1 METALHDLLL
11 GFSIALQPQHLM
23 WTTIGVVAGNI
34 IGVLPG
40 IGALAAI
47 SILLPITFTMHPVS
61 AIVMLS
67 GLFYGSIY
75 GGAIGAILLN
85 LPVHP
90 AHAVT
95 CLDGYPLTQKG
106 RGGAALFVAMTSA
119 VFSSTVG
126 IVIMMLF
133 SPILVAAAFKFGP
146 VEVFSIML
154 LGLIAGSTMSKGS
167 PIKGIA
173 MTLFGMFLG
182 TFGIDVTSGLPR
194 FTFGLLDMQEGV
206 NLVALALGLFC
217 VAEFLKNVNHLAVV
231 KAHLKI
237 RLKDLIPT
245 YQEAK
250 EAILPMIRGTAV
262 GTAFGALPGTGPMI
276 TPFVAYALESKLSKH
291 RARLGTGFMG
301 GVAAAEAAAHSKT
314 QIDFIPTMALGI
326 PGDPVMALLLGALL
340 IQGIQPGPR
349 LITTHQDLFWGLVAS
364 FWIGNFI
371 LMILNIPLVGFWV
384 KLLNVPYKYLYS
396 SALFFIAVGAFST
409 NNNTFQVGEVLVF
422 GIIGYAFIY
431 CGFSMAPALLGFI
444 LGPMVEDNFRR
455 ALLISD
461 GNLTVFVTHPISA
474 VFCGISLL
482 LVVSQLTLFVVRRRR
497 TRAGVQQL
505 QQENGL
511 ERSRN

>member
-1 METALHDLLL
+1 MEAALHDLLF
-11 GFSIALQPQHLM
+11 GFSIALQPPHLM
-23 WTTIGVVAGNI
+23 WTVLGVVAGNV

-47 SILLPITFTMHPVS
+47 SILLPVTFTMHPVS

-90 AHAVT
+90 SHAVT
-95 CLDGYPLTQKG
+95 CLDGYPLTQRG
-106 RGGAALFVAMTSA
+106 RGGAALFIAMIAA

-126 IVIMMLF
+126 IVIMVMF
-133 SPILVAAAFKFGP
+133 SPVLVSAAFKFGP

-182 TFGIDVTSGLPR
+182 AFGMDVNSGIPR
-194 FTFGLLDMQEGV
+194 FAFNVLDLQDGV
-206 NLVALALGLFC
+206 SLVALALGIFC
-217 VAEFLKNVNHLAVV
+217 VAEFLKNVNRMAVIKEHLR
-231 KAHLKI
+231 I
-237 RLKDLIPT
+237 RLRDLIPT
-245 YQEAK
+245 RK
-250 EAILPMIRGTAV
+250 EFKESIVPMLRGTAV

-276 TPFVAYALESKLSKH
+276 TPFVAYALESKVSKH

-301 GVAAAEAAAHSKT
+301 GVASAEAAAHSKT
-314 QIDFIPTMALGI
+314 QVDFIPTMALGI

-340 IQGIQPGPR
+340 IQGIQPGPQ
-349 LITTHQDLFWGLVAS
+349 LITTHEDIFWGLVAS

-371 LMILNIPLVGFWV
+371 LMILNIPMVGLWV
-384 KLLNVPYKYLYS
+384 KLLNVPYKYLFS
-396 SALFFIAVGAFST
+396 SALFFIAIGAYAS
-409 NNNTFQVGEVLVF
+409 NNTVFEVGEVLAF
-422 GIIGYAFIY
+422 GVIGFMFIY
-431 CGFSMAPALLGFI
+431 CGFSMAPVLLGFI

-455 ALLISD
+455 ALMISNGD
-461 GNLTVFVTHPISA
+461 LFVFVSHPISA
-474 VFCGISLL
+474 IFCGLSLF
-482 LVVSQLTLFVVRRRR
+482 LVVGQLILFVRKKM
-497 TRAGVQQL
+497 AGGIKHATIGTVL
-505 QQENGL
+505 GK
-511 ERSRN
+511 

>member
-1 METALHDLLL
+1 LF
-11 GFSIALQPQHLM
+11 GFSIALQPPHLM
-23 WTTIGVVAGNI
+23 WTVLGVVAGNV

-47 SILLPITFTMHPVS
+47 SILLPVTFTMHPVS

-90 AHAVT
+90 SHAVT
-95 CLDGYPLTQKG
+95 CLDGYPLTQRG
-106 RGGAALFVAMTSA
+106 RGGAALFIAMIAA

-126 IVIMMLF
+126 IVIMVMF
-133 SPILVAAAFKFGP
+133 SPVLVSAAFKFGP

-182 TFGIDVTSGLPR
+182 AFGMDVNSGIPR
-194 FTFGLLDMQEGV
+194 FAFNVLDLQDGV
-206 NLVALALGLFC
+206 SLVALALGIFC
-217 VAEFLKNVNHLAVV
+217 VAEFLKNVNRMAVIKEHLR
-231 KAHLKI
+231 I
-237 RLKDLIPT
+237 RLRDLIPT
-245 YQEAK
+245 RK
-250 EAILPMIRGTAV
+250 EFKESIVPMLRGTAV

-276 TPFVAYALESKLSKH
+276 TPFVAYALESKVSKH

-301 GVAAAEAAAHSKT
+301 GVASAEAAAHSKT
-314 QIDFIPTMALGI
+314 QVDFIPTMALGI

-340 IQGIQPGPR
+340 IQGIQPGPQ
-349 LITTHQDLFWGLVAS
+349 LITTHEDIFWGLVAS

-371 LMILNIPLVGFWV
+371 LMILNIPMVGLWV
-384 KLLNVPYKYLYS
+384 KLLNVPYKYLFS
-396 SALFFIAVGAFST
+396 SALFFIAIGAYAS
-409 NNNTFQVGEVLVF
+409 NNTVFEVCEVLAF
-422 GIIGYAFIY
+422 GVIGFMFIY
-431 CGFSMAPALLGFI
+431 CGFSMAPVLLGFI

-455 ALLISD
+455 ALMISNGD
-461 GNLTVFVTHPISA
+461 LFVFVSHPISA
-474 VFCGISLL
+474 IFCGLSLF
-482 LVVSQLTLFVVRRRR
+482 LVVGQLILFVRKKM
-497 TRAGVQQL
+497 AGGIKHATIGTVL
-505 QQENGL
+505 GK
-511 ERSRN
+511 